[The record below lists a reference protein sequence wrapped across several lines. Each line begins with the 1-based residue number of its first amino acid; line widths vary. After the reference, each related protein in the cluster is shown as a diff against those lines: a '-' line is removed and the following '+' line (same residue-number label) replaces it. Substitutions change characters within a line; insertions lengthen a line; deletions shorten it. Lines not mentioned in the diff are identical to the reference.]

1 MNSLNMFPN
10 FKATVRDEEEKAKNT
25 FLFHILQLRKTLGGH
40 SLGGPAAS
48 LVLQQNRK
56 AVVELRREGKTKQT
70 PEAVGCS
77 ALQAIPTQATTNISK
92 AVTGD
97 FSLSFSLLKLQ
108 ARPIFFWHRTHKM
121 YINNSNNIK
130 RALEVK

>member
-1 MNSLNMFPN
+1 MFPN

-56 AVVELRREGKTKQT
+56 AVVELRREGKTNQT

-77 ALQAIPTQATTNISK
+77 ALQAIPSQATSNISK

-108 ARPIFFWHRTHKM
+108 DPYFFGIGHTRC
-121 YINNSNNIK
+121 I
-130 RALEVK
+130 